1 MQISRFISPKFALF
15 RWPSHAD
22 PQTQTWDCCKIRTSA
37 QSPTGT
43 AHSTVWCRVQ
53 GEETCSDLM
62 ICTQRCTV
70 SWTRDRM
77 IRHNTTWPGSV
88 AIKMLSWTLYCI
100 DCEHSVQVMTT
111 FDWCLLNV
119 GYLVQVSNTG
129 NQSICWFFP
138 WGFQLITNNDR

>member
-1 MQISRFISPKFALF
+1 MTTSCR
-15 RWPSHAD
+15 PSD
-22 PQTQTWDCCKIRTSA
+22 LRLDCCKIRTSA

-77 IRHNTTWPGSV
+77 MRHNTTWPGSV
-88 AIKMLSWTLYCI
+88 AIKMLTWAFSSSCDDCLAYC
-100 DCEHSVQVMTT
+100 D
-111 FDWCLLNV
+111 CLLNV

-129 NQSICWFFP
+129 NQGICWFFR